1 MPRKYDYH
9 PLGIPAPYNH
19 SNIDSEEVLYYV
31 NGNFMSR
38 RGIDIASFT
47 LHPHGIPHGPHPGAA
62 EASLGKEETA
72 ELAVM
77 VDTFRPLKM
86 TAWAREYDDP
96 NYPLSWLDRP
106 TMQTEA
112 DSAR

>member
-1 MPRKYDYH
+1 
-9 PLGIPAPYNH
+9 
-19 SNIDSEEVLYYV
+19 
-31 NGNFMSR
+31 
-38 RGIDIASFT
+38 
-47 LHPHGIPHGPHPGAA
+47 
-62 EASLGKEETA
+62 
-72 ELAVM
+72 M

-106 TMQTEA
+106 TTQTEA